1 MRIIFALFA
10 FFAIATSSAHAEVI
24 FDANV
29 FYYSDTFTLATA
41 TSSKRTMYDFSVGM
55 NLTKKGQ
62 LVLGWNYASSS
73 FADDDG
79 TTQTTLS
86 VTDMGPKLAY
96 YLDKELVWCI
106 GVSYNLITKGSYST
120 GGGSA
125 IEYRGSSIKADL
137 GYLPQI
143 SESFY
148 LGLKLNYY
156 KPSLKE
162 EITGQTALAQVSYGR
177 AVIYPSIAI
186 SARF

>member
-1 MRIIFALFA
+1 MRMIVVLLALFTLA
-10 FFAIATSSAHAEVI
+10 APFAHAEVI

-79 TTQTTLS
+79 TTQTTLT

-96 YLDKELVWCI
+96 YLDKELTWCI
-106 GVSYNLITKGSYST
+106 AVSYNLITKGSYST
-120 GGGSA
+120 GSGSA
-125 IEYRGSSIKADL
+125 TEYRGTSIKADL

-156 KPSLKE
+156 KPTFSE